1 VAQASA
7 SHAVVVVEPLV
18 LPAGAD
24 AEVGGKPTDVVDAGV
39 DDAAAGEAG
48 RWGVGDT
55 PSDTLEEY
63 YRMELPQHFS
73 SWSPCGRG
81 SHHP

>member
-1 VAQASA
+1 VAQAGA

-24 AEVGGKPTDVVDAGV
+24 AEVGGKPTDV

-55 PSDTLEEY
+55 LSDTLEEY